1 MASHFTNDANEKQ
14 KQVPDDVSLRSTM
27 TKTSVNDIEEKVL
40 KEKLAAIL
48 FKLIKKA
55 VHRKSR

>member
-14 KQVPDDVSLRSTM
+14 VPDDVSLQSTM

-48 FKLIKKA
+48 FKLIRKA